1 MTNMAPPLRVNV
13 QVDRLPDLTGTPLK
27 IQLGIRLSAAID
39 PAKGAA
45 AIGDLEKT
53 LPWKWKSSDGSTP
66 WTPHD
71 VASWVIWRARR
82 NGSTWDLPEPVDAAA
97 ISIMAAPA
105 DADPPIPDP
114 ADPTNPGKAKPR
126 FLSKVEA
133 TLGEML
139 EMTGPSALEVVN
151 PGVEI
156 GGQKTFALVESL
168 TTLPAPMP
176 AALKVWTCVTLDTS
190 LLPGYDPE
198 DVFAGAPQFSVGG
211 LVCRADV
218 KSIPSGAPTTAPVPG
233 AWLPGT
239 LDPVDPPTSPPA
251 PFPPQLPM
259 DSLNLGLA
267 LQDPANAAT
276 GTFAGTAWALIVS
289 SLPMSVLVP
298 NDPERLIDPSTLTI
312 RVPNDNAF
320 ESGDWAHELPR
331 HIAEAIDPALRAL
344 SVVRATIERKVYE
357 KEKAFTE
364 ASALLP
370 GLRRAVDTAAAD
382 EKIAK
387 DAYDADPGNQAKK
400 QAWEAAKVATAAAIA
415 ARDAGENDAK
425 AVGDVRDGFL
435 KALREDMGQD
445 GPDLLR
451 RTLTALHGPVIW
463 PRRRSSRTT
472 AAYVQSFMAALI
484 ERQPEMRD
492 DLIAL
497 MLAHADEALGRS
509 PAIADALTGDRKEI
523 STAQAGVDY
532 TAIRAV
538 AKAPLLALVGVQPS
552 PDKPWATDPPNT
564 ALLEDEAGFLRVAR
578 QHWSTVRA
586 PRAASAERSID
597 GLALLWT
604 LAEDPQTHVTGSS
617 LNLSSLPILDISR
630 LLPPPIGNDPATWPT
645 VRIPLEV
652 TWSAG
657 VDSSLV
663 VTLSGAKISAASPIV
678 TFELKAAKLS
688 TKVDNIPGGT
698 KVLETVDAT
707 AVSQIELALQRREA
721 DAGSV
726 PQLTLT
732 VSINEH
738 QVGSSDLL
746 WAEFTPGLSLML
758 TPDATHPAAVAI
770 KKKAFDNSVRDRLQ
784 DAISRISAPALRGA
798 CTLAHAG
805 PAIPW
810 LIQGRIP
817 VEKAARDEA
826 REKKPLR
833 ERLPETL
840 RKYLGTGAGE
850 GAAFK
855 TAFDD
860 AFRDSSTGAVDDL
873 NAEIA
878 DSGTDAE
885 RKKKLENAIKRINDS
900 GDSANVAFRAVLT
913 EVLDAI
919 RDEATSE
926 ALGLVERLVPPP
938 VGKSGDLA
946 ATPRPVAA
954 RIAASGRITESAP
967 PLVFTIDQLQDFDE
981 IVDLWK
987 RLAGMGLLMGRTRP
1001 EVRRSDFDIHA
1012 VDGWWSLSVATLHA
1026 PPVIDGV
1033 RQPLDGSNAVAVRQN
1048 ADATHWEIGARVDP
1062 VPYAVGEIS
1071 GVRAATIR
1079 YESQSPVAEMEWAPG
1094 LLQSGAGAGQA
1105 LRRPEAY
1112 FFPTATKP
1120 IKRKFPKLPPLT
1132 FGRTMYVLPYLI
1144 GHGGALPLQLRGNSV
1159 LDPTMRVKYAPNED
1173 PADQDKA
1180 VGRIDIKVGDAP
1192 FKDSVRA
1199 LPYLRSRPVGAPR
1212 LARGGEGPGIPKGVE
1227 APLANELP
1235 IRPAPVTLHK
1245 NIAAHFFL
1253 DRSQERGVLI
1263 GPGSNRGDGRV
1274 SAVRIEFG
1282 EINWTGTGTLTV
1294 AVWDEDTPGQEK
1306 RCASIALKGPVAA
1319 KGLRIDI
1326 GESGGNVVLLD
1337 HEKLFAED
1345 EPLEKALGTPA
1356 VIDIAVMPDKW
1367 QSAYIEMAS
1376 DDDGFDIEPPRVV
1389 FGAFSKQADPT
1400 SFIADSDRMLLPP
1413 EVAHQ
1418 TRSIHILDGL
1428 EGGRTGVDRM
1438 SLRIRRPAVDLAT
1451 YDRWVNGPL
1460 GGFGSLDKDAIRDN
1474 IAAAQQRSNELRSG
1488 REDRSIDDPAVDGI
1502 AFELVKIF
1510 PVWEVKKSLSVR
1522 NASDPDDPHSGT
1534 LNPAEAQRSEVL
1546 VGIQNGDF
1554 SLEKGAVYELRIYA
1568 AVLSSQQALAP
1579 IPVRDRM
1586 TAAATGTW
1594 RDCKQDGKTW
1604 HLGAPLTLT
1613 IEVATSAIP
1622 NFFGADLLRTMLARP
1637 PGTAR
1642 DRALVRL
1649 APRVLAN
1656 AKSPGDSKGSYPFVR
1671 YVDRVALMEQR
1682 WSWRGRPQPD
1692 VPSRKFVRL
1701 GYDFPTEDHAP
1712 ADKEAANFV
1721 EASFIGRLDDDI
1733 GEVRETRLT
1742 RAHIY
1747 GRRPQMDAQ
1756 RTVAE
1761 GPFVEI
1767 ASDKVPVLFDKD
1779 LNWRGGANLWRF
1791 ALRGKSRYAAMR
1803 ADASKLVTFS
1813 HRDRST
1819 TDSHWLPVIVPD
1831 RDSARAVQ
1839 RPGLS
1844 LVLPLTE
1851 PLMTD
1856 GAVPPL
1862 LALFN
1867 EEMYTNFNAAD
1878 GVEAVIEVARH
1889 PLPVLERLLVTDDG
1903 WNDDPPQ
1910 DQTYLT
1916 QISRPAILEAWAAT
1930 HDPDDKQFQLQL
1942 ARSIAWG
1949 DVKRVKFVYDALTKS
1964 CDDIQKAIDAEGQKP
1979 NPDLKQIDAWK
1990 KELQRLQENRAHWK
2004 TTLDE
2009 DRAQA
2014 NQLGAV
2020 STAPSRIAFGDWAAL
2035 KYWQERGPDAIR
2047 TADHADGVPVALRVD
2062 GPIGYTFDV
2071 ETDAGRFDHAGL
2083 LISPV
2088 AKGIPA
2094 KGISPWSMIKLRFR
2108 RFEAPEL
2115 LRRVVPVDPPSR
2127 RSFATDGPHADQLIA
2142 DIGVGGTNQDSE
2154 QPKLE
2159 HEVLLSRTSGQIALP
2174 GFLTRWSQ
2182 VAPFETTYEGVV
2194 LDVSDLPVTDDSGFN
2209 VKRELNAKVSFITR
2223 PDEKNHPDQLSP
2235 DRQYTSVSATLT
2247 AEENNGTPTG
2257 QLTLRVEASTALGFA
2272 GAWSISLRSDVV
2284 VSVRVVV
2291 SQRPKPDDDK
2301 PYMPSGDLSVRV
2313 RLGRGDSV
2321 DVLQNEAEN
2330 SWLTV
2335 FCLPLNAEGTLKPD
2349 EEVHVLLEG
2358 TVPTRQQQDGPLY
2371 SSIRPIRLSD
2381 FTPGTW
2387 CQFGAVMSRFAGTVT
2402 LKRTA
2407 GEETLHRSVS
2417 VGDLRIVANKA
2428 DKDNPRLKIDASRLR
2443 PDNESSVTGLELAPE
2458 GAPATESQLE
2468 EVLLAVITYFIHDA
2482 FDRIRER
2489 PLAIHRLKGDVQ
2501 DLMAGEEAWSAVP
2514 AIPLKSKTGRV
2525 RFLRVLRPKLAVEGG
2540 YEVVEKESDRFQSLF
2555 ASQAQDDKDA
2565 IDRSP
2570 LDAGGMVLGL
2580 SIPIE
2585 WDAR

>member
-1 MTNMAPPLRVNV
+1 MTNIAPPLRVNV

-39 PAKGAA
+39 PAQGAA
-45 AIGDLEKT
+45 AVGDLEKT
-53 LPWKWKSSDGSTP
+53 LPWKWNSSDGSKP

-71 VASWVIWRARR
+71 VLNWAVWRARR
-82 NGSTWDLPEPVDAAA
+82 NGNTWDLPEPVDPAAV
-97 ISIMAAPA
+97 SIMAAPA
-105 DADPPIPDP
+105 DVDPPIPDL
-114 ADPTNPGKAKPR
+114 ADPTNPSKAKPR

-133 TLGEML
+133 ALGEIL
-139 EMTGPSALEVVN
+139 RFTGPSALEAVN

-156 GGQKTFALVESL
+156 GGQKTFALLESL
-168 TTLPAPMP
+168 TTLPAPMS
-176 AALKVWTCVTLDTS
+176 AALKVWTCITLNTS

-198 DVFAGAPQFSVGG
+198 DVFAAAPQFSVGT

-218 KSIPSGAPTTAPVPG
+218 KSIPPGAPTAAPVPG
-233 AWLPGT
+233 AWVPGT
-239 LDPVDPPTSPPA
+239 LDPVDPPTSSPA
-251 PFPPQLPM
+251 PFPLQLPM

-267 LQDPANAAT
+267 LQDPANASA
-276 GTFAGTAWALIVS
+276 GTFAGTAWAFIVS

-298 NDPERLIDPSTLTI
+298 SDPERLIDPSTLTI
-312 RVPNDNAF
+312 RVADDNAF

-344 SVVRATIERKVYE
+344 SVVRATIELKVHE
-357 KEKAFTE
+357 KERAFAE
-364 ASALLP
+364 VSVLLP
-370 GLRRAVDTAAAD
+370 GLRLAVDKAAEEEKTAKEAF
-382 EKIAK
+382 
-387 DAYDADPGNQAKK
+387 DADPGNQVKK
-400 QAWEAAKVATAAAIA
+400 QAWEAAVLATAAA
-415 ARDAGENDAK
+415 RDAVAK
-425 AVGDVRDGFL
+425 AQAVADDRDGFL

-451 RTLTALHGPVIW
+451 RTLTALHGPVMW

-497 MLAHADEALGRS
+497 MLAHADEVD
-509 PAIADALTGDRKEI
+509 PAIADALIGDRKEI
-523 STAQAGVDY
+523 STAQSGLNY

-538 AKAPLLALVGVQPS
+538 AKAPLLSLVGVQPS
-552 PDKPWATDPPNT
+552 PDKPWATDPPTT
-564 ALLEDEAGFLRVAR
+564 ALLEDEAGFLRVTK
-578 QHWSTVRA
+578 QHWSIPRA
-586 PRAASAERSID
+586 PRAAKAGRKID

-604 LAEDPQTHVTGSS
+604 LAEVDPITHAMGSA
-617 LNLSSLPILDISR
+617 LRPSSLPILDISR
-630 LLPPPIGNDPATWPT
+630 LLPPPIGNDPAAWPT

-652 TWSAG
+652 TWPAG
-657 VDSSLV
+657 VDSSLA

-678 TFELKAAKLS
+678 TFELKAAKLF

-707 AVSQIELALQRREA
+707 DVSQIELALQRREA
-721 DAGSV
+721 DANSV
-726 PQLTLT
+726 PQLKLT
-732 VSINEH
+732 VSVNEH
-738 QVGSSDLL
+738 QVGSVDLL

-758 TPDATHPAAVAI
+758 TPDSTHPAGAAI
-770 KKKAFDNSVRDRLQ
+770 KKKAFDSSVRDRLQ
-784 DAISRISAPALRGA
+784 DAINRIGAPALRGA
-798 CTLAHAG
+798 FSLAHAG

-817 VEKAARDEA
+817 VDKAPRDEL

-840 RKYLGTGAGE
+840 RKYLGQGAGE
-850 GAAFK
+850 GFAFK
-855 TAFDD
+855 TAFDE
-860 AFRDSSTGAVDDL
+860 ALRDSSIGAVDDL

-885 RKKKLENAIKRINDS
+885 RKTRLGNSIRRINDS
-900 GDSANVAFRAVLT
+900 GDSANVAFRAVIA
-913 EVLDAI
+913 EALDAI
-919 RDEATSE
+919 RDEATKE
-926 ALGLVERLVPPP
+926 ALGLAERLVPPP
-938 VGKSGDLA
+938 VGKSGSLA
-946 ATPRPVAA
+946 VTPRPVAA
-954 RIAASGRITESAP
+954 RIAVSGRVTESAP

-981 IVDLWK
+981 VVDLWK
-987 RLAGMGLLMGRTRP
+987 RLAGIGLLMARTKP

-1026 PPVIDGV
+1026 PDAPLGV
-1033 RQPLDGSNAVAVRQN
+1033 RDPLDGGNAVAVRAN
-1048 ADATHWEIGARVDP
+1048 TDTAHWEIGARVDP

-1094 LLQSGAGAGQA
+1094 LQQGGAGAGQA
-1105 LRRPEAY
+1105 PRRPEAF
-1112 FFPTATKP
+1112 FFPNNSSTK
-1120 IKRKFPKLPPLT
+1120 KRKFPKLPPLT

-1144 GHGGALPLQLRGNSV
+1144 GHGGALPLQLRGNPV
-1159 LDPTMRVKYAPNED
+1159 LDPTVRVKYAPNED
-1173 PADQDKA
+1173 PAERDAA
-1180 VGRIDIKVGDAP
+1180 VGRIDIAKVDDPP
-1192 FKDSVRA
+1192 FKDGVRA

-1212 LARGGEGPGIPKGVE
+1212 LAQGSESPGIPKGVE

-1235 IRPAPVTLHK
+1235 IRPAPVTLQK
-1245 NIAAHFFL
+1245 NIVTRFFL

-1263 GPGSNRGDGRV
+1263 PPGSDRREGRLP
-1274 SAVRIEFG
+1274 AARIEFG
-1282 EINWTGTGTLTV
+1282 EIRWTGTGTLTV
-1294 AVWDEDTPGQEK
+1294 AIWDEDTTPGQEK
-1306 RCASIALKGPVAA
+1306 RCASIAVKGPIAG

-1326 GESGGNVVLLD
+1326 GQSGGNVVLLD

-1345 EPLEKALGTPA
+1345 EPLEKALGAPA
-1356 VIDIAVMPDKW
+1356 VIDIAVKPDKW
-1367 QSAYIEMAS
+1367 RSAYIEIAS
-1376 DDDGFDIEPPRVV
+1376 DDGFDFEPPRVM
-1389 FGAFSKQADPT
+1389 FGEYSQDIGLT
-1400 SFIADSDRMLLPP
+1400 SFVPDSDRMLLPP

-1428 EGGRTGVDRM
+1428 DGGRTGVDRM
-1438 SLRIRRPAVDLAT
+1438 RLRIRRPAVDLAT

-1460 GGFGSLDKDAIRDN
+1460 GGFGSLDKDVIKER
-1474 IAAAQQRSNELRSG
+1474 IAVAHRRSTELRLG

-1510 PVWEVKKSLSVR
+1510 PVWEVKKSLSVLDD
-1522 NASDPDDPHSGT
+1522 SDPNDPQSGT
-1534 LNPAEAQRSEVL
+1534 LNPAEVQRSDVL

-1554 SLEKGAVYELRIYA
+1554 PLEKGEVYELRIYA
-1568 AVLSSQQALAP
+1568 AVLSSQAALAP
-1579 IPVRDRM
+1579 IQVRDRM

-1594 RDCKQDGKTW
+1594 RDYQQGGKTW

-1613 IEVATSAIP
+1613 IEVATSAMP
-1622 NFFGADLLRTMLARP
+1622 HFFGVDLLRAMLARP
-1637 PGTAR
+1637 PETAR

-1656 AKSPGDSKGSYPFVR
+1656 ANNSDRSKDSYPFVR

-1701 GYDFPTEDHAP
+1701 GYDFPTGDHAP
-1712 ADKEAANFV
+1712 ADEEAANFV

-1747 GRRPQMDAQ
+1747 GRRPQMDAK
-1756 RTVAE
+1756 RTVPD
-1761 GPFVEI
+1761 GPYVEI
-1767 ASDKVPVLFDKD
+1767 ASDKVPVLFNKD

-1803 ADASKLVTFS
+1803 PDASKLVTFS

-1819 TDSHWLPVIVPD
+1819 TDSLWLPVIVPD

-1851 PLMTD
+1851 PLMT
-1856 GAVPPL
+1856 GGTVPPL

-1867 EEMYTNFNAAD
+1867 EAMYANFNAAD

-1889 PLPVLERLLVTDDG
+1889 PLPVLDRVLPDG
-1903 WNDDPPQ
+1903 NWNDEPKQDP
-1910 DQTYLT
+1910 DYLA
-1916 QISRPAILEAWAAT
+1916 QINRSAILKAWAAT
-1930 HDPDDKQFQLQL
+1930 HSPDDNKKFQLLL
-1942 ARSIAWG
+1942 ARGIAWG
-1949 DVKRVKFVYDALTKS
+1949 DVKRAKYAFDGLKES
-1964 CDDIQKAIDAEGQKP
+1964 CDEIKKTISEEEQKP
-1979 NPDLKQIDAWK
+1979 NPDQKKIDA
-1990 KELQRLQENRAHWK
+1990 LNARLRPLQENLDHWK
-2004 TTLDE
+2004 MTLD
-2009 DRAQA
+2009 DARALA
-2014 NQLGAV
+2014 NQLKPDDAV
-2020 STAPSRIAFGDWAAL
+2020 PPRIAYGDWAAL
-2035 KYWQERGPDAIR
+2035 KYWQEQGPDPIR
-2047 TADHADGVPVALRVD
+2047 TGDHADGVPLALRVD

-2088 AKGIPA
+2088 AQQIR
-2094 KGISPWSMIKLRFR
+2094 PWSMIKLRFR
-2108 RFEAPEL
+2108 RFEAPEM
-2115 LRRVVPVDPPSR
+2115 LRRVISIDSPP
-2127 RSFATDGPHADQLIA
+2127 TGPLTMDGRHADQLIE
-2142 DIGVGGTNQDSE
+2142 DIGAGTRQDPE
-2154 QPKLE
+2154 QPKLA
-2159 HEVLLSRTSGQIALP
+2159 HQVLLSRTSGQAALP
-2174 GFLTRWSQ
+2174 GFLNTWSQ
-2182 VAPFETTYEGVV
+2182 VGPFETAYEGIV
-2194 LDVSDLPVTDDSGFN
+2194 LDVSDLPVADDSASG
-2209 VKRELNAKVSFITR
+2209 VKRELDAKVSFITR
-2223 PDEKNHPDQLSP
+2223 LDPKDPKDPPLPLGP
-2235 DRQYTSVSATLT
+2235 DRQYTRVSATLT
-2247 AEENNGTPTG
+2247 AEKKNGDPTG

-2272 GAWSISLRSDVV
+2272 GAWSITLRSDVV
-2284 VSVRVVV
+2284 VSVRIVL
-2291 SQRPKPDDDK
+2291 SQRPKPEGDK

-2313 RLGRGDSV
+2313 RLGRGDSI
-2321 DVLQNEAEN
+2321 DVLRNEAEN
-2330 SWLTV
+2330 NWLTV
-2335 FCLPLNAEGTLKPD
+2335 FCLPLNAEGKLEPK

-2371 SSIRPIRLSD
+2371 SSLRPIRLSD

-2387 CQFGAVMSRFAGTVT
+2387 CQFGAAMSRFAGTLIV
-2402 LKRTA
+2402 KKA
-2407 GEETLHRSVS
+2407 GVETKLYPSVS
-2417 VGDLRIVANKA
+2417 VNDVRIVV
-2428 DKDNPRLKIDASRLR
+2428 DKTHPNDPRLKIDASSLR
-2443 PDNESSVTGLELAPE
+2443 PDNESSVIRLELAPE
-2458 GAPATESQLE
+2458 GAPADESQLE

-2489 PLAIHRLKGDVQ
+2489 PLAIYRLKGDVL
-2501 DLMAGEEAWSAVP
+2501 DPMAGEVVWSATP
-2514 AIPLKSKTGRV
+2514 AIPLKSKTGRI
-2525 RFLRVLRPKLAVEGG
+2525 RFMRVLRPRLEVEGG
-2540 YEVVEKESDRFQSLF
+2540 YEVVENEVDRFRSLF
-2555 ASQAQDDKDA
+2555 ASEAAQDDKDA

>member
-1 MTNMAPPLRVNV
+1 MTNMAPPLRLNV
-13 QVDRLPDLTGTPLK
+13 QVDRLPDLTGTPLQ

-39 PAKGAA
+39 PAQGAA

-53 LPWKWKSSDGSTP
+53 LPWKWKSSDGSKP

-71 VASWVIWRARR
+71 VLNWVVWRARR
-82 NGSTWDLPEPVDAAA
+82 NGNTWDLPELVDLAA
-97 ISIMAAPA
+97 ISIVAAPG
-105 DADPPIPDP
+105 DVDPLIPDA

-133 TLGEML
+133 ALGEML
-139 EMTGPSALEVVN
+139 RFTGPGALEVVN
-151 PGVEI
+151 PGAEI
-156 GGQKTFALVESL
+156 GGQKTFALLESL

-176 AALKVWTCVTLDTS
+176 AALKVWTCITLDTS
-190 LLPGYDPE
+190 KLPGYDPE
-198 DVFAGAPQFSVGG
+198 DVFAAAPQFSVGT

-218 KSIPSGAPTTAPVPG
+218 KSIPSGAPTSAPVPG
-233 AWLPGT
+233 AWVPGT
-239 LDPVDPPTSPPA
+239 LDPVDPPTSSPA
-251 PFPPQLPM
+251 PFPQQLPM

-276 GTFAGTAWALIVS
+276 GTFAGTAWAFIVS

-298 NDPERLIDPSTLTI
+298 NDAERLIDPSTLTI
-312 RVPNDNAF
+312 RVANENAF

-344 SVVRATIERKVYE
+344 SVVRATIEQKVHD
-357 KEKAFTE
+357 KENDFVE

-370 GLRRAVDTAAAD
+370 GLRQAVDRAAAE

-387 DAYDADPGNQAKK
+387 EAYDADPGNQEKK
-400 QAWEAAKVATAAAIA
+400 QAWEAAKVATIAAIA
-415 ARDAGENDAK
+415 ARDAGENKAK

-472 AAYVQSFMAALI
+472 ASYVQSFLTALI

-497 MLAHADEALGRS
+497 MLAHADEAIGNNPL
-509 PAIADALTGDRKEI
+509 ITDALTGDRKEI
-523 STAQAGVDY
+523 STSQSGPDY

-552 PDKPWATDPPNT
+552 PDKPWATDPPTT
-564 ALLEDEAGFLRVAR
+564 ALLEDEAGFLRVTR
-578 QHWSTVRA
+578 QHWSTVRV
-586 PRAASAERSID
+586 PRMANVERRID

-604 LAEDPQTHVTGSS
+604 LAEDPRTHVKGSS
-617 LNLSSLPILDISR
+617 LGLSSLPILDISR
-630 LLPPPIGNDPATWPT
+630 LLPPPVGNDPAKWPT

-652 TWSAG
+652 TWSQG
-657 VDSSLV
+657 VDSSLA
-663 VTLSGAKISAASPIV
+663 VTLSGANVSAAV
-678 TFELKAAKLS
+678 VKFELKGTKLS
-688 TKVDNIPGGT
+688 TKVEAKD
-698 KVLETVDAT
+698 LETVDLKTQA
-707 AVSQIELALQRREA
+707 SQIELVLQRLPA
-721 DAGSV
+721 DVSGV
-726 PQLTLT
+726 PQLSLT
-732 VSINEH
+732 VSVDGHE
-738 QVGSSDLL
+738 VGSAPIM
-746 WAEFTPGLSLML
+746 WAEFTPGLSLKL
-758 TPDATHPAAVAI
+758 TPDPMHPAAVAI

-798 CTLAHAG
+798 CSLGHAG

-817 VEKAARDEA
+817 VEKAARDES
-826 REKKPLR
+826 REMKPLR

-840 RKYLGTGAGE
+840 RKYLGKGAGE

-860 AFRDSSTGAVDDL
+860 AFRDSSAGAVDDL

-878 DSGTDAE
+878 AIHGKDAE
-885 RKKKLENAIKRINDS
+885 RETKLQNSIKRINDS
-900 GDSANVAFRAVLT
+900 DSASVAFRAVLN
-913 EVLDAI
+913 EVLEAI
-919 RDEATSE
+919 RDAATAE
-926 ALGLVERLVPPP
+926 ALALAERLVPPP
-938 VGKSGDLA
+938 VGKLADLT

-954 RIAASGRITESAP
+954 RIAASGRVTESAP

-981 IVDLWK
+981 VVDLWK
-987 RLAGMGLLMGRTRP
+987 RLAGIGLLMGRTKAD
-1001 EVRRSDFDIHA
+1001 VRRRDFDVSA

-1026 PPVIDGV
+1026 PGTTAEGV
-1033 RQPLDGSNAVAVRQN
+1033 RQPLDGSNAVTVRHN
-1048 ADATHWEIGARVDP
+1048 TDKTHWEIGARVDP

-1079 YESQSPVAEMEWAPG
+1079 YESQSPVAEMEWAPA
-1094 LLQSGAGAGQA
+1094 LQQSGGGVGQDP
-1105 LRRPEAY
+1105 RRPEAF
-1112 FFPTATKP
+1112 FFPTNN
-1120 IKRKFPKLPPLT
+1120 RRFPKLPPLT

-1144 GHGGALPLQLRGNSV
+1144 GHGGALPLQLRGKPV
-1159 LDPTMRVKYAPNED
+1159 LDPTVRVKYAPNED

-1180 VGRIDIKVGDAP
+1180 VGRIDIADVDDPP
-1192 FKDSVRA
+1192 FKDGVRA

-1245 NIAAHFFL
+1245 NIAARFFL

-1263 GPGSNRGDGRV
+1263 GPGSNRGDARL

-1294 AVWDEDTPGQEK
+1294 AIWDEDTPGQEK
-1306 RCASIALKGPVAA
+1306 RCATIAVKGPVAA

-1337 HEKLFAED
+1337 REKLFAED
-1345 EPLEKALGTPA
+1345 EPMEKALGTPA
-1356 VIDIAVMPDKW
+1356 VIDIDVMPDEW
-1367 QSAYIEMAS
+1367 QSAYIEISS

-1389 FGAFSKQADPT
+1389 FGAFSIQADPM

-1438 SLRIRRPAVDLAT
+1438 GLRIRRPAVDLAT

-1460 GGFGSLDKDAIRDN
+1460 GGFGSLDKDAIKDN
-1474 IAAAQQRSNELRSG
+1474 IAAAQQRSIELRSG

-1522 NASDPDDPHSGT
+1522 NASDPNDPHSGT

-1554 SLEKGAVYELRIYA
+1554 PLEKGTVCELRIYA

-1594 RDCKQDGKTW
+1594 RDYKQDGKTW

-1613 IEVATSAIP
+1613 IEVATSAMP
-1622 NFFGADLLRTMLARP
+1622 NFFGADLLRAMLARP

-1701 GYDFPTEDHAP
+1701 GYDFPTGVHAP
-1712 ADKEAANFV
+1712 ADQEAANFV
-1721 EASFIGRLDDDI
+1721 EAAFIGRLDDDI

-1747 GRRPQMDAQ
+1747 GRRPQIDAE
-1756 RTVAE
+1756 RAAAD

-1767 ASDKVPVLFDKD
+1767 PSDKVPVLFAKD

-1819 TDSHWLPVIVPD
+1819 TDSHWFPVIVPD

-1851 PLMTD
+1851 PLMAD

-1867 EEMYTNFNAAD
+1867 EEMYANFNAAD

-1889 PLPVLERLLVTDDG
+1889 PFPVLDRVLVTDDG

-1916 QISRPAILEAWAAT
+1916 QISRPAILQAWAAT
-1930 HDPDDKQFQLQL
+1930 HDPDDKQFKLQL

-1964 CDDIQKAIDAEGQKP
+1964 CDDIQKAIDAEGQQP
-1979 NPDLKQIDAWK
+1979 NPDFKKIDAWK
-1990 KELQRLQENRAHWK
+1990 AELLRLQENRAHWK

-2009 DRAQA
+2009 ARVQA

-2020 STAPSRIAFGDWAAL
+2020 GAVPPKIAYGDWAAL

-2047 TADHADGVPVALRVD
+2047 TADHADGVPLALRVD

-2088 AKGIPA
+2088 TKGIPA
-2094 KGISPWSMIKLRFR
+2094 QGISPWSMIKLRFR
-2108 RFEAPEL
+2108 RFEGPEL

-2159 HEVLLSRTSGQIALP
+2159 HEVLLSRTSGQVALP
-2174 GFLTRWSQ
+2174 GFLKRWSQ

-2194 LDVSDLPVTDDSGFN
+2194 LDVSDLPVADNSGFN
-2209 VKRELNAKVSFITR
+2209 AKRELDAKVSFITR
-2223 PDEKNHPDQLSP
+2223 PDEKNQPNQLSP

-2247 AEENNGTPTG
+2247 AEKNNGTPTG

-2301 PYMPSGDLSVRV
+2301 SYMPSGDLSVRV
-2313 RLGRGDSV
+2313 RLGRGDSI

-2387 CQFGAVMSRFAGTVT
+2387 CQFGAVMSRFAGMVTV
-2402 LKRTA
+2402 KRTA
-2407 GEETLHRSVS
+2407 GEEKLPRSVS
-2417 VGDLRIVANKA
+2417 VGDLRIVVNKT

-2458 GAPATESQLE
+2458 GAPAQESQLE
-2468 EVLLAVITYFIHDA
+2468 EVLLAVVTYFIHDA

-2514 AIPLKSKTGRV
+2514 AILLKSKTGRV
-2525 RFLRVLRPKLAVEGG
+2525 RFLRVLRPKLAVDGG
-2540 YEVVEKESDRFQSLF
+2540 YEVVEKESDRFLSLF
-2555 ASQAQDDKDA
+2555 ASDAQDDKDA

-2570 LDAGGMVLGL
+2570 LDAGGIVLGL